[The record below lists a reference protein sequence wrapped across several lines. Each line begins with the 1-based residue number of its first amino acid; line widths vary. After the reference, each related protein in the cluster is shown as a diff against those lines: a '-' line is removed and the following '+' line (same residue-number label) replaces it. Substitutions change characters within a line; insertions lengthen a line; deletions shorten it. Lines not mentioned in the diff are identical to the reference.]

1 MRNSSDGSDN
11 RRKIFFNFD
20 VVSLIEG
27 PFSPKQSEYSD
38 RSFDSTLQ
46 IRLTSFGFSH
56 NSNPRIGT
64 DFVSTARKDTLNS
77 SFLCS
82 RVSVHTDHG
91 NFGVVVSREF

>member
-1 MRNSSDGSDN
+1 MRNSSDGSDS
-11 RRKIFFNFD
+11 RRKMFLNFD

-27 PFSPKQSEYSD
+27 PFTSKQSENSD
-38 RSFDSTLQ
+38 RSFDLTLQ
-46 IRLTSFGFSH
+46 IRLTSFGFLH
-56 NSNPRIGT
+56 NFNPRISI

-82 RVSVHTDHG
+82 RVSEHTDHG